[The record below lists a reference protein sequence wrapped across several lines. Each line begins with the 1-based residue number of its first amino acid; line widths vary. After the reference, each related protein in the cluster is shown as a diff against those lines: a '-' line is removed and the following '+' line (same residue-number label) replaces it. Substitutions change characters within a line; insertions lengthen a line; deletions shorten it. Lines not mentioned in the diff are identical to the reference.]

1 MLLKQKPDY
10 SSLKVFG
17 SACWPNLRSYN
28 SRKLAF
34 KCTQCVFIGYSAIH
48 KGYKCLE
55 PKTGRV
61 YISRD
66 VVFDEQIFPFEDLH
80 ENAGAKLRQEISL
93 LSPDLMP
100 SYNMFQGDQNSVPEG
115 GEEEIHVQVLSGAPS
130 NSVVDS
136 IPIISTKIQED
147 LRTQPAPMM
156 RDSASIGYALTAMW
170 DSPMMETRDSLATSS
185 HAPRTAQG
193 HVPSR
198 SVGTPVEE
206 GSSVRQYPTDG
217 SVVHQNQEVIVQP
230 RGVKTRSKFEI
241 SKPKIYTDGIV

>member
-1 MLLKQKPDY
+1 
-10 SSLKVFG
+10 
-17 SACWPNLRSYN
+17 
-28 SRKLAF
+28 
-34 KCTQCVFIGYSAIH
+34 VFIGYSAIH

-61 YISRD
+61 YISHD

-115 GEEEIHVQVLSGAPS
+115 GEEEIHVQVLLGAPS

-136 IPIISTKIQED
+136 IPIIGTKIQED

-156 RDSASIGYALTAMW
+156 RDSASIGYALTAAW
-170 DSPMMETRDSLATSS
+170 DSPMTETRDSLATSS
-185 HAPRTAQG
+185 HAP
-193 HVPSR
+193 
-198 SVGTPVEE
+198 
-206 GSSVRQYPTDG
+206 
-217 SVVHQNQEVIVQP
+217 
-230 RGVKTRSKFEI
+230 
-241 SKPKIYTDGIV
+241 